1 MKRPTGWVMC
11 LVISM
16 VLLTVPTVASFAD
29 PPTAFDLRDVG
40 GVNYVTSV
48 KSQTGGTCWT
58 HGAMAAMEGNLLM
71 TGAWAAA
78 GESGEPNLAEYH
90 LDWWNGFNDHNN
102 DDIDPPGGSGL
113 NVHYGG
119 DYLVTAAYLAR
130 GEGAVRDVDGQSYS
144 SPPDRSS
151 PAYHYYYPR
160 DIEWFT
166 VGEDLADIDAIKERI
181 MAEGV
186 IGTCLCS
193 SGSFLSNNNHYQ
205 PPSSDLDP
213 NHAVSIVGWDD
224 DRQTQAPQDG
234 AWLCKNSWGSGWGL
248 SGFFWISYY
257 DKHCGKHPE
266 MGAISFR
273 NVEFMSYRNVY
284 SHDYHGWR
292 DTMADCTEAFNAF
305 TATGEQELLA
315 VSFCTAA
322 DEVDYMV
329 RIYDRFEGGALVD
342 ELASTAGTISVTGFH
357 TVDLETPVEL
367 ADGDDFYIY
376 LALSGGGH
384 AYDRTS
390 DIPVLLGASSRVIV
404 ESASQSGQSY
414 YGDGRV
420 WLDLYDIEETANF
433 CIKGLANTVNDFDGD
448 GYTAETAG
456 GDDCDDTN
464 PLTYLGADEVC
475 DGADNDCDDVVPGDE
490 ADVDGDGWLACGADC
505 DDNDAGANPD
515 VEESEEAG
523 NCDDGVDNDCDGYS
537 DTDAQCNLCF
547 IGTAL

>member
-1 MKRPTGWVMC
+1 MKRHVRFVPC
-11 LVISM
+11 LVASLFLFI
-16 VLLTVPTVASFAD
+16 VLTGVCFAD
-29 PPTAFDLRDVG
+29 PPASFDLRDVG
-40 GVNYVTSV
+40 GVSYVTSV
-48 KSQTGGTCWT
+48 KSQNGGTCWT
-58 HGAMAAMEGNLLM
+58 HGAMAAIEGNLLM

-113 NVHYGG
+113 EVHYGG

-144 SPPDRSS
+144 SPPDRSN

-166 VGEDLADIDAIKERI
+166 AGEDLAGTDAIKERI

-193 SGSFLSNNNHYQ
+193 SSSFLSGSNHYQ

-248 SGFFWISYY
+248 DGFFWISYY

-273 NVEFMSYRNVY
+273 NVELMSYRNVY

-292 DTMADCTEAFNAF
+292 DTMADTTEAFNAY
-305 TATGEQELLA
+305 TATGDQQLLA
-315 VSFCTAA
+315 VSFYTAA
-322 DEVDYMV
+322 DDVDYTV
-329 RIYDRFEGGALVD
+329 RIYDRFESGALAGG
-342 ELASTAGTISVTGFH
+342 LASATGTLAVTGFH
-357 TVDLETPVEL
+357 TVDIAAPVEL

-376 LALSGGGH
+376 LALSAGGQ
-384 AYDRTS
+384 AFDRTS

-404 ESASQSGQSY
+404 ESSSQPGQSY
-414 YGDGRV
+414 YHDGRG
-420 WLDLYDIEETANF
+420 WFDLHDFEETANF

-448 GYTAETAG
+448 GYAAETAG
-456 GDDCDDTN
+456 GDDCDDAD
-464 PLTYLGADEVC
+464 PLTYPGAEEVC
-475 DGADNDCDDVVPGDE
+475 DGDDNNCDGVVPGGE
-490 ADVDGDGWLACGADC
+490 ADADGDGWLACGDDC
-505 DDNDAGANPD
+505 DDDDAGVNPD

-523 NCDDGVDNDCDGYS
+523 NCDDGIDNDCDGYR
-537 DTDAQCNLCF
+537 DTDSQCNLCF
-547 IGTAL
+547 IGEVL